1 MNSNIDMNKVFI
13 PDAGVVRVDTFSD
26 MYPLVN
32 YYIFT
37 QKEYEES
44 RDGKVKEVLDMKTTL
59 LNPYRRCVGGCE
71 RDINIFFLLAEAMWI
86 ALGRKDVAF
95 LTLFNKKMSDF
106 SDDGKTF
113 HAPYGY
119 RLRHFGIRTEDSF
132 VDDNLNASKGYDQ
145 VIDAIKI
152 FTENPNSRQVV
163 MSIWNPNFDL
173 GYKTKDIPCN
183 DMVMLKIRNGKLITT
198 IQNRSNDLHWGLPTN
213 IFQFSFLTEL
223 MAGVLGVELGTQTHN
238 SQSLHIYEWN
248 DIASKMSE
256 TFAKKRKGEDGIIMS
271 MYDEAEAQE
280 RRMDFNFSHEIPAN
294 RFREIEYNLSIVL
307 NNLQRIAEGEKPNS
321 DEIQQLA
328 NFSKYLF
335 NSYHL
340 LRIYLEYKHKMTFLK
355 TVEEKDLARHTAI
368 SEIEVL
374 EANMFDDEGRG
385 GDGFNWDIS
394 MLAKNFFASRLSVK
408 VNHEYLG
415 KL

>member
-1 MNSNIDMNKVFI
+1 MSSNIDMNKAFI
-13 PDAGVVRVDTFSD
+13 PDVGVVKVDTFSD
-26 MYPLVN
+26 VYPLVN

-183 DMVMLKIRNGKLITT
+183 DIVMLKIRNGKLITT

-223 MAGVLGVELGTQTHN
+223 MSGALGVELGTQTHN

-256 TFAKKRKGEDGIIMS
+256 TFAKKRKGEDGIILS

-307 NNLQRIAEGEKPNS
+307 NNLQRIAEEEKPNS

-394 MLAKNFFASRLSVK
+394 MLAKNFFAARLSKK
-408 VNHEYLG
+408 VEHEYLG